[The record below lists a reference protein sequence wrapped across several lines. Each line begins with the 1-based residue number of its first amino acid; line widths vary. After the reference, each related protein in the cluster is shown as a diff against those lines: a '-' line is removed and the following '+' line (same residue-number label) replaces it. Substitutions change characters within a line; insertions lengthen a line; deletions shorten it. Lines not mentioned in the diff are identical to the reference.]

1 MDNMSSGV
9 ALQKQIA
16 SIMDELAKAAVAEI
30 SKVVDDGVVMLRLEI
45 CEREHEIDSLKRN
58 LQMVSEELRETR
70 RALVR
75 QCASSARPRQTLK
88 GAKENDQR
96 DKGRDPGTEDSDKP
110 SDDASA
116 SRVVVKLERMDDE
129 QVVEDGNHATRT
141 EPELHSGS
149 ADDDQLAQVWSSENN
164 NTETHDRHF
173 YSRQDRSQRKTEHC
187 SEGEQTNDSLLGR
200 AEMQGLSGEEEL
212 SVDSLHAATDELLR
226 AQPRSHTHNSLVHPP
241 PDCQGDFGAFA
252 LSVASRGRQMVG
264 TALQKRR
271 FACAFC
277 SKSFDRLSH
286 LDRHQRIHTGEK
298 PFSCMLCGRC
308 FTQKSSL
315 KSHLKTHRGFT
326 GDLDA
331 ASLLPSENNLFSDEW
346 NMATHCEEQL
356 AHNFDQNA
364 EELDSHSTY
373 LSQEGVHFINVDEE
387 SMHQTYR
394 DQIRNFPAE
403 KNKKPD
409 LPEPVE
415 KNRQEAEDDEDP
427 VLSDCRLDE
436 PRHSGSESIL
446 DEEDAQAHSLNAAS
460 FRKDSMES
468 ECISTTEQTSA
479 QNQQR
484 LESTSAVLLMWG
496 ASEANSVPAAQI
508 HVKQEEE
515 DESRSDHQ
523 ESSLNLE
530 ESYDPNTASPLD
542 QNSTSESL
550 RATETAALPDFPYD
564 TLPQR
569 QRILNGRERRFL
581 CVLCGKSFD
590 RLSHLDRHQRVHT
603 GEKPYSCGTCGRSFT
618 QKSSLK
624 GHMRTHTGEHG
635 FSCSQCGM
643 SFPTRASR
651 YRHHCN

>member
-1 MDNMSSGV
+1 MSSGV

-75 QCASSARPRQTLK
+75 QCVSAARPRQPLK
-88 GAKENDQR
+88 GAKESDQR
-96 DKGRDPGTEDSDKP
+96 DKERQPVTDDSDRP

-116 SRVVVKLERMDDE
+116 SRVVVKLEKIDDE
-129 QVVEDGNHATRT
+129 QAEDDGIQGTRT
-141 EPELHSGS
+141 EFEPHSGS
-149 ADDDQLAQVWSSENN
+149 TDEDQLAQVWSSENN
-164 NTETHDRHF
+164 F
-173 YSRQDRSQRKTEHC
+173 YSRQDQSRHRTEHC
-187 SEGEQTNDSLLGR
+187 SEGEQNNNDSLGGR
-200 AEMQGLSGEEEL
+200 AETQGLSGEDDL
-212 SVDSLHAATDELLR
+212 SVDSLHAASDELLR
-226 AQPRSHTHNSLVHPP
+226 AQPRSLTHNSLVHPP
-241 PDCQGDFGAFA
+241 PECQGDFGAFA
-252 LSVASRGRQMVG
+252 LSVASRGRPMVG
-264 TALQKRR
+264 AALQKRR

-364 EELDSHSTY
+364 EEPNSHPTY
-373 LSQEGVHFINVDEE
+373 LSQEGPHFINTDEE

-403 KNKKPD
+403 KNKMAAD
-409 LPEPVE
+409 LPEPYE
-415 KNRQEAEDDEDP
+415 KNRQELEEDEDP
-427 VLSDCRLDE
+427 GLSDCRLDE
-436 PRHSGSESIL
+436 PRHSGSESVL

-460 FRKDSMES
+460 FGKDSMES
-468 ECISTTEQTSA
+468 ECVSTTEQTSA

-484 LESTSAVLLMWG
+484 LESTSSVLLMWG
-496 ASEANSVPAAQI
+496 VSEANSVPADQI
-508 HVKQEEE
+508 HVKEEEE
-515 DESRSDHQ
+515 DTSRLDDQ
-523 ESSLNLE
+523 ESNLNPE
-530 ESYDPNTASPLD
+530 ASYDLNTASPLD
-542 QNSTSESL
+542 QNLTSESL
-550 RATETAALPDFPYD
+550 RSAETAAVPDFPYD
-564 TLPQR
+564 TLPRR
-569 QRILNGRERRFL
+569 QQVLNGRERRFV

-624 GHMRTHTGEHG
+624 GHMRTHTGERG